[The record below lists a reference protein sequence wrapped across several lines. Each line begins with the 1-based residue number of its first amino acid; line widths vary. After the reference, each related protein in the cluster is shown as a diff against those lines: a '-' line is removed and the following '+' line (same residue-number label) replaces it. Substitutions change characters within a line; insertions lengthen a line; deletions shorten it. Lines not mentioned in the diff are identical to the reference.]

1 VSSKEDIYLATV
13 QRSFVLPLDVLDNN
27 PSSAHNHYIQ
37 HPTSNTY
44 HLLVTTTTERH
55 HAFHLNPIDIP
66 TFRILG
72 FRFFFPS
79 QFRLTLINTSSS
91 RIQPPARAAE
101 LRYRPLPDVESAV
114 LYGGYAYQQQQ
125 CVYIAFGLEYRRE
138 Y

>member
-1 VSSKEDIYLATV
+1 MPRHRAKVFRITLGRPRQQPIFST
-13 QRSFVLPLDVLDNN
+13 QPL
-27 PSSAHNHYIQ
+27 